1 MSVGDFFICSSSRG
15 FWASV
20 IGMAPKAFCLNSIL
34 EENVEDDPV
43 ELEIAVVLGM
53 TVILCNRAQ

>member
-15 FWASV
+15 FWAGV

-34 EENVEDDPV
+34 EANVEDDPV
-43 ELEIAVVLGM
+43 ETKGSWK
-53 TVILCNRAQ
+53 